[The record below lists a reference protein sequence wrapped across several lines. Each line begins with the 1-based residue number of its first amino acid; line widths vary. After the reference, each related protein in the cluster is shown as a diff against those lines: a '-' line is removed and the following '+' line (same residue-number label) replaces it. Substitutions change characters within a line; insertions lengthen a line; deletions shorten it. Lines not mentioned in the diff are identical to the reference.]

1 MKVDGCIGGQG
12 RRFASV
18 IPRILQAGGSHE
30 NVAHCRPVDLLLAN
44 QASSTHVIVNDLQDI
59 ETVFYRFL
67 SQYRLVTQWT
77 RDCWKKDGWLT
88 LERVGLR
95 WYRHWCI
102 RWSYKV
108 CACYSAN
115 TLVMCVLSAQRLTL
129 LLQNYRTVKIPF
141 WLLGTTYPKKVW
153 PRI

>member
-59 ETVFYRFL
+59 ETVFIDFWASIDSL
-67 SQYRLVTQWT
+67 HNGPVIVG
-77 RDCWKKDGWLT
+77 KKMDD
-88 LERVGLR
+88 
-95 WYRHWCI
+95 
-102 RWSYKV
+102 
-108 CACYSAN
+108 
-115 TLVMCVLSAQRLTL
+115 
-129 LLQNYRTVKIPF
+129 
-141 WLLGTTYPKKVW
+141 
-153 PRI
+153 